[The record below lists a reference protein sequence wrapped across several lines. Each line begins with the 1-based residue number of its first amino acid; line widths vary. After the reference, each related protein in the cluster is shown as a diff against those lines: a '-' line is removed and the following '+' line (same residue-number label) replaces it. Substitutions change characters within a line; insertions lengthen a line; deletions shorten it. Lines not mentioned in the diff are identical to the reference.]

1 MLFYFCLGYEILCLF
16 SSAYVRRLLA
26 TFNGWYYLILSF
38 FFFFENFDLVFLE
51 FRYLIDKCC
60 FAVTKCQ
67 ELLNR
72 VWSILCL
79 SHLVGFVYSKSL
91 QIPEHIKIPI
101 DRIGCNCSGDCSTS
115 EHCLCAKLNGSELP
129 YVSTKRKNVNR
140 NDSKH
145 SRVGR

>member
-1 MLFYFCLGYEILCLF
+1 MKFCVCFLLLMLEGCLP
-16 SSAYVRRLLA
+16 LLMV
-26 TFNGWYYLILSF
+26 GIIWSSF
-38 FFFFENFDLVFLE
+38 FFSFFENFDLVFLE

-115 EHCLCAKLNGSELP
+115 EHCLCAKRNGSELP